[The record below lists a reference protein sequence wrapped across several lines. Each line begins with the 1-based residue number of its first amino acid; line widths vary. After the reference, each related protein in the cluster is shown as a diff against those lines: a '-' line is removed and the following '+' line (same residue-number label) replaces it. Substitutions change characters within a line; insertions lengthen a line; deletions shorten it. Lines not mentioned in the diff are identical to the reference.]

1 MEICIP
7 IAMWQS
13 QITNTFCR
21 VELLKL
27 SLLSILRSDT
37 EQVLTMSSNSP
48 NYVMKSNVGD
58 GFDERG
64 PCQTELNSNFA
75 DLKPS
80 RPSFYK
86 KEFKKCRESLQM
98 NGEVK
103 WNNISN
109 EISNK

>member
-1 MEICIP
+1 M
-7 IAMWQS
+7 
-13 QITNTFCR
+13 
-21 VELLKL
+21 
-27 SLLSILRSDT
+27 SLTS
-37 EQVLTMSSNSP
+37 QVLTMSSNSP

-58 GFDERG
+58 GFDESG

-103 WNNISN
+103 WNNLSN

>member
-1 MEICIP
+1 MSIQCDRI
-7 IAMWQS
+7 
-13 QITNTFCR
+13 NTFCR
-21 VELLKL
+21 VEHLKL
-27 SLLSILRSDT
+27 SPLSIT
-37 EQVLTMSSNSP
+37 GFTTQILTMSSNSP

>member
-1 MEICIP
+1 MAKIGVKSYEEFSRP
-7 IAMWQS
+7 YS
-13 QITNTFCR
+13 YFR
-21 VELLKL
+21 GSVLH
-27 SLLSILRSDT
+27 SLLSILSSNT
-37 EQVLTMSSNSP
+37 KQVLTMSSNSP